1 MGIRCCSL
9 RNAELIGVGDK
20 PVHDFSNIEGFA
32 YYAPFMHAVE
42 PLPLPKPMSGIKLY
56 AYFAAQEEPEPEAE
70 ASMSYS
76 GYSYFRDCLAEIS
89 GKDALEPGDPF
100 FEMCYMSDNDGFFS
114 HEVVRTIAEDFDA
127 YRYEFEGD
135 LLARDAYERWAQ
147 VFNDAANNNGIV
159 YYA

>member
-42 PLPLPKPMSGIKLY
+42 PLPLPKPVDGIKLY
-56 AYFAAQEEPEPEAE
+56 AYFAAQEEPEAE

-114 HEVVRTIAEDFDA
+114 HEVVRAIALDFDA
-127 YRYEFEGD
+127 YRYEVRD
-135 LLARDAYERWAQ
+135 DPLVRDAYENWAQ

-159 YYA
+159 YYT

>member
-42 PLPLPKPMSGIKLY
+42 PLPLPKPTAGIKLY
-56 AYFAAQEEPEPEAE
+56 AYFAAQEEPEVE
-70 ASMSYS
+70 ASLSYS

-89 GKDALEPGDPF
+89 SKDALEPGDPF

-114 HEVVRTIAEDFDA
+114 HEVACTIAEDFDA

-135 LLARDAYERWAQ
+135 PLARDAYERWAQ

-159 YYA
+159 YYT

>member
-56 AYFAAQEEPEPEAE
+56 AYFAAQEEPKVS
-70 ASMSYS
+70 ASLSYK

-89 GKDALEPGDPF
+89 GKVALEPGDPF

-114 HEVVRTIAEDFDA
+114 HEVVSTIAKDFDD
-127 YRYEFEGD
+127 YRYEFKGD
-135 LLARDAYERWAQ
+135 TLVRDAYERWAQ

-159 YYA
+159 YYT

>member
-20 PVHDFSNIEGFA
+20 PVHDFSNIGGFA

-56 AYFAAQEEPEPEAE
+56 AYFAAQEEPKVS
-70 ASMSYS
+70 ASLSYK

-89 GKDALEPGDPF
+89 DKDELEPGDPF

-114 HEVVRTIAEDFDA
+114 HEVVSTIAKDFGD
-127 YRYEFEGD
+127 YRSEV
-135 LLARDAYERWAQ
+135 RDDPLVRVAYERWAQ

-159 YYA
+159 YYT

>member
-32 YYAPFMHAVE
+32 YYAPFMHAVA
-42 PLPLPKPMSGIKLY
+42 PLPLPKPVDGIKLY
-56 AYFAAQEEPEPEAE
+56 AYFTAQEGPAVE

-89 GKDALEPGDPF
+89 GKSAPEPGDPF

-114 HEVVRTIAEDFDA
+114 HEVVCAIAKDFGD
-127 YRYEFEGD
+127 YRYEFKGD
-135 LLARDAYERWAQ
+135 HLVRVGYDRWAQ

-159 YYA
+159 YYT

>member
-32 YYAPFMHAVE
+32 YYASFMHAVE
-42 PLPLPKPMSGIKLY
+42 PLPLPKPVDGIKLY
-56 AYFAAQEEPEPEAE
+56 AYFAAQEEPVVD

-89 GKDALEPGDPF
+89 GKDELEPGDPF

-114 HEVVRTIAEDFDA
+114 HEVVCAIAKDFDD
-127 YRYEFEGD
+127 YRYEFKGD
-135 LLARDAYERWAQ
+135 TLVRDAYERWAQ

-159 YYA
+159 YYT

>member
-32 YYAPFMHAVE
+32 YYAPFMHAVA
-42 PLPLPKPMSGIKLY
+42 PLPLPKPMDGIKLY
-56 AYFAAQEEPEPEAE
+56 AYFAAQEGPAVE

-89 GKDALEPGDPF
+89 GKDELEPGDPF

-114 HEVVRTIAEDFDA
+114 HEVVRTIAEDFDD
-127 YRYEFEGD
+127 YRYEFKGD
-135 LLARDAYERWAQ
+135 TLVRDAYERWAQ

-159 YYA
+159 YYT

>member
-42 PLPLPKPMSGIKLY
+42 PLPLPKPTAGIKLY
-56 AYFAAQEEPEPEAE
+56 AYFAAQEEPEVE

-89 GKDALEPGDPF
+89 GKDALELGDPF

-114 HEVVRTIAEDFDA
+114 HEVVRAIALDFDA

-135 LLARDAYERWAQ
+135 HLARDAYERWAQ

-159 YYA
+159 YYT

>member
-9 RNAELIGVGDK
+9 RNAELIGVGYK

-32 YYAPFMHAVE
+32 YYAPFMHAVA
-42 PLPLPKPMSGIKLY
+42 PLPLPKPVDGIKLY
-56 AYFAAQEEPEPEAE
+56 AYFTAQEGPAVE

-89 GKDALEPGDPF
+89 GKSAPEPGDPF

-114 HEVVRTIAEDFDA
+114 HEVVCAIAKDFGD
-127 YRYEFEGD
+127 YRYEFKGD
-135 LLARDAYERWAQ
+135 PLVRVGYDRWAQ

-159 YYA
+159 YYT

>member
-9 RNAELIGVGDK
+9 RNAELIGVGDM

-32 YYAPFMHAVE
+32 YYAFFMHAVA
-42 PLPLPKPMSGIKLY
+42 PLPLPKPMDGIKLY
-56 AYFAAQEEPEPEAE
+56 AYFVAQEEPAVD

-89 GKDALEPGDPF
+89 SKDELEPGDPF

-114 HEVVRTIAEDFDA
+114 HEVVCAIAKDFDD
-127 YRYEFEGD
+127 YRYEFKGD
-135 LLARDAYERWAQ
+135 TLVRDAYERWAQ

-159 YYA
+159 YYT

>member
-32 YYAPFMHAVE
+32 YYAPFMHAVA
-42 PLPLPKPMSGIKLY
+42 PLPLPKPVDGIKLY
-56 AYFAAQEEPEPEAE
+56 AYFTAQEGPAVE

-89 GKDALEPGDPF
+89 GKSAPEPGDPF

-114 HEVVRTIAEDFDA
+114 HEVVCAIAKDFGD
-127 YRYEFEGD
+127 YRYEFKGD
-135 LLARDAYERWAQ
+135 HLVRVGYDRWAQ
-147 VFNDAANNNGIV
+147 VFSDAANNNGIV
-159 YYA
+159 YYT

>member
-42 PLPLPKPMSGIKLY
+42 PLPLPKPAAGIKLY
-56 AYFAAQEEPEPEAE
+56 AYFAAQEEPAVD

-89 GKDALEPGDPF
+89 SKDELEPGDPF

-114 HEVVRTIAEDFDA
+114 HEVVCAIAKDFDD
-127 YRYEFEGD
+127 YRYEFKGD
-135 LLARDAYERWAQ
+135 TLVRDAYERWAQ

-159 YYA
+159 YYT

>member
-32 YYAPFMHAVE
+32 YYAPFMHAVA
-42 PLPLPKPMSGIKLY
+42 PLPLPKPVDGIKLY
-56 AYFAAQEEPEPEAE
+56 AYFTAQEGPAVE

-89 GKDALEPGDPF
+89 GKSAPEPRDPF

-114 HEVVRTIAEDFDA
+114 HEVVCAIAKDFGD
-127 YRYEFEGD
+127 YRYEFKGD
-135 LLARDAYERWAQ
+135 HLVRVGYDRWAQ

-159 YYA
+159 YYT

>member
-1 MGIRCCSL
+1 MGVRCCSL

-42 PLPLPKPMSGIKLY
+42 PLPLPKPVDGIKLY
-56 AYFAAQEEPEPEAE
+56 AYFAAQEEPEAE

-89 GKDALEPGDPF
+89 GKGALEPGDPF

-114 HEVVRTIAEDFDA
+114 HEVVRAIAKDFGD
-127 YRYEFEGD
+127 YRSEVKSD
-135 LLARDAYERWAQ
+135 PLVRDAYERATMQ
-147 VFNDAANNNGIV
+147 EVASIAREITRGRLDV
-159 YYA
+159 

>member
-32 YYAPFMHAVE
+32 YYALFMHAVE
-42 PLPLPKPMSGIKLY
+42 PLPLPKPVTGIKLY
-56 AYFAAQEEPEPEAE
+56 AYFAAQEEPAVD

-89 GKDALEPGDPF
+89 SKDELEPGDPF

-159 YYA
+159 YYT